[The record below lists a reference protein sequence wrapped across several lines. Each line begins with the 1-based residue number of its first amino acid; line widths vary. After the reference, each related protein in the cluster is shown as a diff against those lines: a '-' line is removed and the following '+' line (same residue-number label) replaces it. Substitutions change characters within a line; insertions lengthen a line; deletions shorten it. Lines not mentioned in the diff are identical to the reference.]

1 MFRRAAGALL
11 LPLVL
16 AACGGSR
23 TSSPD
28 FTLGLVAPIHGDD
41 VARATE
47 DLRGVSVAVDEV
59 NRLGG
64 VHGRRVRL
72 VTRDAST
79 REATQPAVSRLKAD
93 GASVIMGTYSSQL
106 SIPLAH
112 ATAAAGLVYWE
123 AGAVAD
129 QVTGEGLR
137 HVYRVGASGA
147 NLGHE
152 TAVFATEQLAPRLHT
167 AVSDLRVTVVQEHD
181 AYGDSV
187 AGATISEARRRGAQV
202 APTILYDAYRPDWE
216 RVFRGVVASRPDI
229 LVLASYVPDGV
240 AFRREMLARHLSVG
254 AFIGTTMAECGPE
267 FGAMLGDDAIGVFA
281 SDRPTHGFNP
291 TVLTAAAR
299 SAYERLLSEYQRQY
313 HAAPAEEAIA
323 AYSAAWALLHH
334 VVAAA
339 GSLDTAGIDAAAG
352 RLDLADGALP
362 NGAGVKFSQA
372 QEDLGQNL
380 RASSV
385 VWQWQGFRRSVTVW
399 PPVLAT
405 GEVVM
410 VPLPR

>member
-1 MFRRAAGALL
+1 MLRRAAGALTL
-11 LPLVL
+11 LLL
-16 AACGGSR
+16 LTACAGRTAA
-23 TSSPD
+23 SPE
-28 FTLGLVAPIHGDD
+28 FVLGLVVPLHGGD

-47 DLRGVSVAVDEV
+47 DLHGVQVAVDEA
-59 NRLGG
+59 NRRGG
-64 VHGRRVRL
+64 VRGRRVRL
-72 VTRDAST
+72 VTADAST
-79 REATQPAVSRLKAD
+79 REAAEPAVKYLKSA
-93 GASVIMGTYSSQL
+93 GATVVMGTYSSQL

-137 HVYRVGASGA
+137 HVFRVGASGA
-147 NLGHE
+147 NLGHGS
-152 TAVFATEQLAPRLHT
+152 AVFATEQLAPRLHT
-167 AVSDLRVTVVQEHD
+167 AVADLHVTVVQEHD

-187 AGATISEARRRGAQV
+187 AAATISEASRRGAQV
-202 APTILYDAYRPDWE
+202 APTILYDAYRPDWD
-216 RVFRGVVASRPDI
+216 RVLPSVAASKPDI

-240 AFRREMLARHLSVG
+240 AFRREMLSRKLRVG

-281 SDRPTHGFNP
+281 SDRPTRGFNP
-291 TVLTAAAR
+291 SVLTADAR
-299 SAYERLLSEYQRQY
+299 RAYDRLLSGYQSKF
-313 HAAPAEEAIA
+313 HTAPAEEAIG

-334 VVAAA
+334 VAPAAR
-339 GSLDTAGIDAAAG
+339 SLDTTGIDAAA
-352 RLDLADGALP
+352 LQADLAEGALP
-362 NGAGVKFSQA
+362 NGAGLRFSQA
-372 QEDLGQNL
+372 HPDLGQNL

-385 VWQWQGFRRSVTVW
+385 IWQWQGFRQSVTVW

-405 GEVVM
+405 GEVAM